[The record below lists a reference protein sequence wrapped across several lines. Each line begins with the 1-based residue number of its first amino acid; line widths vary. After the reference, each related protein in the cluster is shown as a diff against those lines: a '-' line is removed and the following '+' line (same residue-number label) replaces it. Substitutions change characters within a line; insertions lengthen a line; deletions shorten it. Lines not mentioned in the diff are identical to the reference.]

1 MKIDHIAIYTKK
13 LDRLK
18 AFYEYYFGG
27 ISNTKY
33 KNKTT
38 GLETYFISF
47 QDGTRLEIMTR
58 PVLDNNSRELF
69 HTGYIHI
76 AFSVGSIENVNMLTQ
91 KLEED
96 GYPIISYPRTTG
108 DGYYESCVLDP
119 DGNQI
124 EITT

>member
-18 AFYEYYFGG
+18 LFYEYYFGG
-27 ISNTKY
+27 ISNAKY

-47 QDGTRLEIMTR
+47 QDGSRLEIMTR
-58 PVLDNNSRELF
+58 PVMDNNSKELF
-69 HTGYIHI
+69 HMGYIHI

-96 GYPIISYPRTTG
+96 GYSIISYPRTTG

-124 EITT
+124 EIIA

>member
-1 MKIDHIAIYTKK
+1 MRIDHVAVYTKK
-13 LDRLK
+13 LERLK

-27 ISNTKY
+27 TCNTKY

-47 QDGTRLEIMTR
+47 QDGSRLEIMTR
-58 PVLDNNSRELF
+58 PVLDDASKELF

-76 AFSVGSIENVNMLTQ
+76 AFSVGSAENVDALTQ
-91 KLEED
+91 KLEQD
-96 GYPIISYPRTTG
+96 GYPIISHPRTTG

-124 EITT
+124 EITV

>member
-1 MKIDHIAIYTKK
+1 MKIDHIAIYTKN
-13 LDRLK
+13 LERLK
-18 AFYEYYFGG
+18 SFYQYYFAGV
-27 ISNTKY
+27 SNAKY

-47 QDGTRLEIMTR
+47 QDGSRLEIMTR
-58 PVLDNNSRELF
+58 PVLDNNSNQLF
-69 HTGYIHI
+69 HTGYIHV
-76 AFSVGSIENVNMLTQ
+76 AFSVGSTENVNILTK

-96 GYPIISYPRTTG
+96 GYPIISHPRTTG

-124 EITT
+124 EIVA